1 MATTAF
7 PVNPELTAIAIG
19 YRNRDVDLIAD
30 RVLPRVT
37 TAKRFNYR
45 RYPAGEAY
53 TLPSTRVGRKSDPT
67 MVDFSG
73 TDTPDECID
82 YALDD
87 LNRLVGS
94 VDLAGGGTPLGT
106 VPRYAAL
113 LRACGLAEAITATT
127 RVDYTPVSGAEDS
140 ASIYHFLDGTRQQ
153 GLGAR
158 GDFSI
163 EMQARQTPRIRFDL
177 QGLYVAPTA
186 VALPVPTLTGFQAPL
201 PVNQVNTPTCT
212 LNGQAVVLRQFQYR
226 HGNQITM
233 RDMPG
238 SRALRITGRQP
249 TASVTIE
256 APDALSPNFFSSIGA
271 SVAFSIV
278 HGTVGGNICT
288 IDLAQAQLLNPRY
301 SNEDNIAM
309 LSFDLRPLPTSAG
322 NDEFR
327 LRLT

>member
-1 MATTAF
+1 MARYSHMVALVKRETTYGLDSVPTNVADAVLF
-7 PVNPELTAIAIG
+7 Q
-19 YRNRDVDLIAD
+19 DVEWTPMEAD
-30 RVLPRVT
+30 QVERPMVLPYYGNDPV
-37 TAKRFNYR
+37 ALV
-45 RYPAGEAY
+45 A
-53 TLPSTRVGRKSDPT
+53 TR
-67 MVDFSG
+67 
-73 TDTPDECID
+73 
-82 YALDD
+82 
-87 LNRLVGS
+87 NRLVGS